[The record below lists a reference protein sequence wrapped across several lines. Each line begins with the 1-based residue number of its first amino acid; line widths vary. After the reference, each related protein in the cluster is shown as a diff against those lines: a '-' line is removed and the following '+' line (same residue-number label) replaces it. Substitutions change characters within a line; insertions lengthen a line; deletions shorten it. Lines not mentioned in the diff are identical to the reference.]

1 MQELPSK
8 EQIVAAVR
16 DEPMVGS
23 ELRRALGITKH
34 KKLAFK
40 QLLAE
45 MVNEGILAR
54 TSSKE
59 YTPGTGDLETVDV
72 KKDNRR
78 PAATSRRKAT
88 YDDDESRVH
97 RGVLSPDGDDWW
109 QVTDSS
115 SGKVY
120 PMAHRSK
127 APGKDGETIAFT
139 LYPHPKLKHSMLAKV
154 DRAAME
160 GELSWDSV
168 KAQFMKDA
176 SLPGKF
182 SDSIME
188 FVNKQEEPSEADLK
202 DGRLDLRKTYILC
215 IDPDGAM
222 DHDDAISVEKLPDGG
237 FHLGV
242 HIADVSHYVPEASE
256 LDDEALTRSFTQ
268 YLPWTA
274 VPMLPDRLS
283 SDLCSLHQG
292 VDRLAFSCLMKLDKN
307 ANVESFEF
315 KKTMVN
321 ITVGITYGEAVKRLE
336 AGDGHV
342 KALQEVADLL
352 RANRRGTGILELGS
366 TELCCKF
373 DANGEPEKIVP
384 REENESDH
392 WIEECM
398 LIANQC
404 CAKELERRHLQ
415 GVFRI
420 HEAPDTKDIMELYY
434 QMPDLFKDSPISL
447 RELGKPRRGD
457 TNLNPAVF
465 KLYQHLISR
474 ANGDEEII
482 MRILRSMQKAHY
494 DSNCFGHFALNWQ
507 DYAHFTSPIRR
518 YADLWCHRELSR
530 KTQDETD
537 AKRAWDVVAVCSEI
551 SANEVKNQ
559 KTERM
564 SLKVCATWLL
574 RKHLGEEFDASVTGI
589 QEWGIYVG
597 VDDPQAEGLVRFRDI
612 AGSDFYIF
620 NPDKG
625 IVYGKR
631 SHKTFA
637 RGDKVRVRLLRANPV
652 RGEADFAILSKI
664 GDGKVSKME
673 KRDRADVAEELGLVT
688 QPDERELESLR
699 PRERRKVREAYGE
712 DAKAK
717 KRSSKREDFSER
729 KRRAGRSSRKSGN
742 DFLEREE
749 RKYARR
755 SKGPARKKK
764 TSSFGNSR
772 RDSGKIHSKKR

>member
-1 MQELPSK
+1 MQNLPSK
-8 EQIVAAVR
+8 EQIVAVVR

-23 ELRRALGITKH
+23 QLRRAMGISKH
-34 KKLAFK
+34 NKLAFK

-45 MVNEGILAR
+45 MVGEGSLAR
-54 TSSKE
+54 TSNKE
-59 YTPGTGDLETVDV
+59 YTPGKNDV
-72 KKDNRR
+72 SASDFAEERDNRR

-97 RGVLSPDGDDWW
+97 RGVLSPDGKDWW
-109 QVTDSS
+109 QVTDSA
-115 SGKVY
+115 SGKIY
-120 PMAHRSK
+120 EMAHRSK
-127 APGKDGETIAFT
+127 APGKEGDTIAFT

-154 DRAAME
+154 DRSSME
-160 GELSWDSV
+160 GELSWNDV

-176 SLPGKF
+176 SLPAKF

-188 FVNKQEEPSEADLK
+188 FVNKQKEPSEKDLT
-202 DGRLDLRKTYILC
+202 DGRVDLRGTYILC

-222 DHDDAISVEKLPDGG
+222 DHDDAISVEKRPDGG

-242 HIADVSHYVPEASE
+242 HIADVSHYVPEGSE

-292 VDRLAFSCLMKLDKN
+292 VDRLAFSCLMELDAE

-315 KKTMVN
+315 KKSLVN
-321 ITVGITYGEAVKRLE
+321 ITAGITYGEAVKRLE
-336 AGDGHV
+336 NGDEHV

-352 RANRRGTGILELGS
+352 RANRRKTGILELGS
-366 TELCCKF
+366 TELGCVF
-373 DANGEPEKIVP
+373 DASGEPEKIVP
-384 REENESDH
+384 RQENESDH

-415 GVFRI
+415 GVFRV

-434 QMPDLFKDSPISL
+434 LMPDLFKDSPISL

-457 TNLNPAVF
+457 TNLNPEIF
-465 KLYQHLISR
+465 KLYQHLIAR
-474 ANGDEEII
+474 AKGDDEII

-530 KTQDETD
+530 KTREETD
-537 AKRAWDVVAVCSEI
+537 AKRAWDVVSVCSEI

-574 RKHLGEEFDASVTGI
+574 RKHLGEEFDATVTGV

-612 AGSDFYIF
+612 AGSDYYVF

-625 IVYGKR
+625 IVFGKR
-631 SHKTFA
+631 SGKTFG
-637 RGDKVRVRLLRANPV
+637 RGDKVHVRLLRANPV

-664 GDGKVSKME
+664 SDGKLGKMA
-673 KRDRADVAEELGLVT
+673 KKSRDEAAEELGLVS

-699 PRERRKVREAYGE
+699 PSERRKIRESYGS
-712 DAKAK
+712 DRKANKRKMERSARSEYGRSRKGKASAEEKSGRPSRAGKTFGKK
-717 KRSSKREDFSER
+717 KRT
-729 KRRAGRSSRKSGN
+729 G
-742 DFLEREE
+742 
-749 RKYARR
+749 
-755 SKGPARKKK
+755 
-764 TSSFGNSR
+764 SFGNSR
-772 RDSGKIHSKKR
+772 RDSGRIHSGKKR

>member
-1 MQELPSK
+1 MSSLPTK
-8 EQIVAAVR
+8 EQIVAVVR

-23 ELRRALGITKH
+23 QLRRAMGISKH
-34 KKLAFK
+34 NKLAFK

-45 MVNEGILAR
+45 MVSEGSLAR
-54 TSSKE
+54 TSNKE
-59 YTPGTGDLETVDV
+59 YTPGKGEISPENLER
-72 KKDNRR
+72 DNRR
-78 PAATSRRKAT
+78 PAATSRRKASF
-88 YDDDESRVH
+88 DDDEGRVH
-97 RGVLSPDGDDWW
+97 RGVLFPDGKDWW
-109 QVTDSS
+109 KVTDSA

-120 PMAHRSK
+120 EMAHRSK
-127 APGKDGETIAFT
+127 APGKDGDTIAFT
-139 LYPHPKLKHSMLAKV
+139 LYPHPKLKHSMLAKI
-154 DRAAME
+154 DRSAME

-168 KAQFMKDA
+168 KKQFMKDA
-176 SLPGKF
+176 SLPESF
-182 SDSIME
+182 SASIME
-188 FVNKQEEPSEADLK
+188 FVNKQQEPSEKDLK
-202 DGRLDLRKTYILC
+202 DGRVDLRQTYILC
-215 IDPDGAM
+215 IDPVGAM
-222 DHDDAISVEKLPDGG
+222 DHDDAISVERRADGG
-237 FHLGV
+237 FYLGV
-242 HIADVSHYVPEASE
+242 HIADVSHYVPEGSE

-292 VDRLAFSCLMKLDKN
+292 VDRLAFSCLMELDSKG
-307 ANVESFEF
+307 NVESFEF
-315 KKTMVN
+315 KKSLVN
-321 ITVGITYGEAVKRLE
+321 ITAGLTYGEAVERLA
-336 AGDGHV
+336 AGDEHV
-342 KALQEVADLL
+342 KTLQEVADLL
-352 RANRRGTGILELGS
+352 RANRRKTGILELGS
-366 TELCCKF
+366 TELGCVF
-373 DANGEPEKIVP
+373 DENGEPARIVP
-384 REENESDH
+384 REEHESDH

-434 QMPDLFKDSPISL
+434 LMPDLFKDSPVSL

-457 TNLNPAVF
+457 TNLNPEVF
-465 KLYQHLISR
+465 KLYQHLIAR
-474 ANGDEEII
+474 AKGDDEII

-530 KTQDETD
+530 KTQEETD

-564 SLKVCATWLL
+564 SLKVCAAWLL
-574 RKHLGEEFDASVTGI
+574 RKHLGEEFDAKVTGV

-612 AGSDFYIF
+612 AGSDYYVF

-631 SHKTFA
+631 SGKTFS
-637 RGDKVRVRLLRANPV
+637 RGDKVRVRLLRVNPV

-664 GDGKVSKME
+664 SDGKLGKMKE
-673 KRDRADVAEELGLVT
+673 KSRDEAAEELGLVS
-688 QPDERELESLR
+688 QPDESELSSLR
-699 PRERRKVREAYGE
+699 PRERRKVRESYGG
-712 DAKAK
+712 DRKA
-717 KRSSKREDFSER
+717 SKRKSARSEGAEFGRSRRGASGSGRSER
-729 KRRAGRSSRKSGN
+729 KSSRSGKT
-742 DFLEREE
+742 F
-749 RKYARR
+749 
-755 SKGPARKKK
+755 GRKKK
-764 TSSFGNSR
+764 TGSFGNSR
-772 RDSGKIHSKKR
+772 RDSGRIHSKKR